1 MNKSIK
7 VNAILNA
14 IRQCIAILYGMFT
27 IPYVSRILGSDGY
40 GKINFSMSLVN
51 YFILFA
57 GLGISTYAVR
67 EGARLRDDYKAL
79 QRFIN
84 EIFSINIISSILSLA
99 ILFLLCINVKK
110 LDSYGDIILILAI
123 QIIFITL
130 GTDWINVIFEDY
142 LYTTIR
148 IIIVYFVSF
157 FILVA
162 FVKRSED
169 YLMYA
174 VVVASNKII
183 SNIINMFYIRR
194 RYVRP
199 KITIHTHFKTHIIPL
214 LILFFNALTISIYV
228 DSDKTM
234 LSIFI
239 SDSITG
245 IYSVAVNIYVVIK
258 TLVNAMTG
266 VALPRLS
273 KYLGENDTKSY
284 NTMLSK
290 MFHAL
295 LMIVLPCSIGLFFL
309 SEKIILILSG
319 NGFISGA
326 TSLKILAISLIFGT
340 LSYCVVYAVLIPHKM
355 EGKCFV
361 ASITSAVVNVI
372 LNFILIPIFSLN
384 GAAVTTLISEIV
396 VVAMNFFFAKK
407 IVNISFL
414 FDGLKSLIFSNI
426 VVVLICL
433 LVDYYIANVYW
444 CIGVSLVL
452 CFIVYFLLL
461 FLFKDKV
468 AYPIMH
474 NILRKYKK
482 KKVV

>member
-214 LILFFNALTISIYV
+214 LVLFFNALTISIYV

-295 LMIVLPCSIGLFFL
+295 LMKVLP
-309 SEKIILILSG
+309 
-319 NGFISGA
+319 
-326 TSLKILAISLIFGT
+326 
-340 LSYCVVYAVLIPHKM
+340 
-355 EGKCFV
+355 
-361 ASITSAVVNVI
+361 
-372 LNFILIPIFSLN
+372 
-384 GAAVTTLISEIV
+384 
-396 VVAMNFFFAKK
+396 
-407 IVNISFL
+407 
-414 FDGLKSLIFSNI
+414 
-426 VVVLICL
+426 
-433 LVDYYIANVYW
+433 
-444 CIGVSLVL
+444 
-452 CFIVYFLLL
+452 
-461 FLFKDKV
+461 
-468 AYPIMH
+468 
-474 NILRKYKK
+474 
-482 KKVV
+482 